1 MKLGSFEK
9 GGLMSEQSETKGN
22 NISQHLAEIT
32 ADVVSAY
39 VANNTLPASELPAL
53 VTDIHA
59 TLSGLVGESG
69 PNGGVA
75 EKEKQKPAVPIKK
88 SLKPEILTCLECGLE
103 FKSLKKHLR
112 ASHDMSPEEYRM
124 KWGLPADYPMV
135 APAYAERRSDLAK
148 KLGLGRKA

>member
-1 MKLGSFEK
+1 MLE
-9 GGLMSEQSETKGN
+9 EAQEEGN
-22 NISQHLAEIT
+22 NLPQHLAEIT
-32 ADVVSAY
+32 AEVVCAY

-53 VTDIHA
+53 VTDIHS
-59 TLSGLVGESG
+59 TLTGLVGGSG
-69 PNGGVA
+69 SAGGEA
-75 EKEKQKPAVPIKK
+75 DKEKQKPAVPIKK

>member
-1 MKLGSFEK
+1 
-9 GGLMSEQSETKGN
+9 MSDEVQSEGN
-22 NISQHLAEIT
+22 DIPQHLAEIT
-32 ADVVSAY
+32 AEVVSAY

-59 TLSGLVGESG
+59 TLSGLVRKNSSG
-69 PNGGVA
+69 AAGA

-88 SLKPEILTCLECGLE
+88 SITPDYLICLENGQK
-103 FKSLKKHLR
+103 FKSLKKHLK
-112 ASHDMSPEEYRM
+112 AQYDMSPEDYRR

>member
-1 MKLGSFEK
+1 
-9 GGLMSEQSETKGN
+9 MSEEIQNEEN
-22 NISQHLAEIT
+22 NVPQHLAEIT
-32 ADVVSAY
+32 AEVVCAY

-59 TLSGLVGESG
+59 TLTGLVGSAG
-69 PNGGVA
+69 QAGGDA
-75 EKEKQKPAVPIKK
+75 DREKQKPAVPIKK
-88 SLKPEILTCLECGLE
+88 SITPEYLICLENGQK

-112 ASHDMSPEEYRM
+112 ASYDMSPEEYRM

-135 APAYAERRSDLAK
+135 APAYAERRSNLAK

>member
-1 MKLGSFEK
+1 
-9 GGLMSEQSETKGN
+9 MSEQTQPEGSD
-22 NISQHLAEIT
+22 IPQHLAEIT
-32 ADVVSAY
+32 AEVVSAY

-59 TLSGLVGESG
+59 TLSGLVGKSG
-69 PNGGVA
+69 PNGNVA

-112 ASHDMSPEEYRM
+112 ASHDISPEEYRM

>member
-1 MKLGSFEK
+1 
-9 GGLMSEQSETKGN
+9 MSEQTPNEGN
-22 NISQHLAEIT
+22 KTPQHLAEIT
-32 ADVVSAY
+32 AEVVSAY

-59 TLSGLVGESG
+59 TLSGLVGKSN
-69 PNGGVA
+69 PNGGAA

-88 SLKPEILTCLECGLE
+88 SITPDYLICLENGQK
-103 FKSLKKHLR
+103 FKSLKKHLK
-112 ASHDMSPEEYRM
+112 AQYDMSPEDYRR
-124 KWGLPADYPMV
+124 KWGLPSDYPMV

>member
-1 MKLGSFEK
+1 
-9 GGLMSEQSETKGN
+9 MSEETQSGGSDT
-22 NISQHLAEIT
+22 SQHLAEIT
-32 ADVVSAY
+32 AEVVSAY

-59 TLSGLVGESG
+59 TLSGLVRKKSSGGE
-69 PNGGVA
+69 A
-75 EKEKQKPAVPIKK
+75 DKEKQKPAVPIKK

>member
-1 MKLGSFEK
+1 MTEK
-9 GGLMSEQSETKGN
+9 VQPEEN
-22 NISQHLAEIT
+22 DISQHLAEIT
-32 ADVVSAY
+32 AEVVSAY
-39 VANNTLPASELPAL
+39 VANNTLPASDLPAL
-53 VTDIHA
+53 VTDIHS
-59 TLSGLVGESG
+59 TLSALVGKSG
-69 PNGGVA
+69 PGGAVA

>member
-1 MKLGSFEK
+1 
-9 GGLMSEQSETKGN
+9 MSEEKPNEGN
-22 NISQHLAEIT
+22 KTSQHLAEIT
-32 ADVVSAY
+32 AEVVSAY

-59 TLSGLVGESG
+59 TLSGLVGKSNPSG
-69 PNGGVA
+69 GAA
-75 EKEKQKPAVPIKK
+75 EKEKQKPAVSIKK
-88 SLKPEILTCLECGLE
+88 SITPDYLICLENGQK

-112 ASHDMSPEEYRM
+112 AQYDMSPEDYRR
-124 KWGLPADYPMV
+124 KWGLPSDYPMV

>member
-1 MKLGSFEK
+1 MSDQIQPEGSAVP
-9 GGLMSEQSETKGN
+9 
-22 NISQHLAEIT
+22 QHLAEIT
-32 ADVVSAY
+32 AEVVSAY

-59 TLSGLVGESG
+59 TLTGLVGKSNS
-69 PNGGVA
+69 NGNVA

-148 KLGLGRKA
+148 KLGLGRKG

>member
-1 MKLGSFEK
+1 MLEETQEEGSN
-9 GGLMSEQSETKGN
+9 LP
-22 NISQHLAEIT
+22 QHLAEIT
-32 ADVVSAY
+32 AEVVCAY

-59 TLSGLVGESG
+59 TLSGLVGKSN
-69 PNGGVA
+69 PNGGAA

-88 SLKPEILTCLECGLE
+88 SITPDYLICLENGQK
-103 FKSLKKHLR
+103 FKSLKKHLK
-112 ASHDMSPEEYRM
+112 AQYDMSPEDYRR
-124 KWGLPADYPMV
+124 KWGLPSDYPMV

>member
-1 MKLGSFEK
+1 MSTSFDK
-9 GGLMSEQSETKGN
+9 GENMSDEMQSEGN
-22 NISQHLAEIT
+22 DVSQHLAGIT
-32 ADVVSAY
+32 AEVVSAY

-59 TLSGLVGESG
+59 TLSGLVGKKSSG
-69 PNGGVA
+69 DGEADN
-75 EKEKQKPAVPIKK
+75 EKQKPAVPIKK

>member
-1 MKLGSFEK
+1 
-9 GGLMSEQSETKGN
+9 MSEQTQAEVSD
-22 NISQHLAEIT
+22 IPQHLAEIT
-32 ADVVSAY
+32 AEVVSAY

-59 TLSGLVGESG
+59 TLSGLVGKSG
-69 PNGGVA
+69 PNGNVA
-75 EKEKQKPAVPIKK
+75 EKEKQKPAVSIKK
-88 SLKPEILTCLECGLE
+88 SLTPEILTCLECGLE

-112 ASHDMSPEEYRM
+112 ASHDISPEEYRM

>member
-1 MKLGSFEK
+1 
-9 GGLMSEQSETKGN
+9 MSEQDQMAKGMDGRD
-22 NISQHLAEIT
+22 LAEIT
-32 ADVVSAY
+32 AEVVCAY
-39 VANNTLPASELPAL
+39 VANNTIPAAELPNL

-59 TLSGLVGESG
+59 TLVGLVDKAKASTSEQ
-69 PNGGVA
+69 
-75 EKEKQKPAVPIKK
+75 EMEKQKPAVPIKR
-88 SLKPEILTCLECGLE
+88 SVKPELLVCLECGLE

-112 ASHDMSPEEYRM
+112 ASHDLSPEEYRM